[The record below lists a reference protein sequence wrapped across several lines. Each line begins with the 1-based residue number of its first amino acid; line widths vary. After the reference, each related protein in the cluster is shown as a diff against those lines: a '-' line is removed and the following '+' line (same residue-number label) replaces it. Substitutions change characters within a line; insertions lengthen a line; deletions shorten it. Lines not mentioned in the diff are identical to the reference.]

1 MKDSL
6 KVGMTYEK
14 TITTTPEMG
23 IVHLG
28 PDAPQMYSTPSMIQL
43 MEGTCVEFLT
53 PHMDAGEQTVGFHV
67 DVKHVAPTRIGQQVT
82 GRVALDEINGRRLLF
97 TVEAFNAD
105 GTKIGEGTHQR
116 AVVDINRF
124 AGKE

>member
-6 KVGMTYEK
+6 KVGMTHEK
-14 TITTTPEMG
+14 TITTTPGMG

-28 PDAPQMYSTPSMIQL
+28 PDAPQMYSTPAMIQL

-82 GRVALDEINGRRLLF
+82 GKVALDEINGRRLLF

-116 AVVDINRF
+116 AVVDISRF
-124 AGKE
+124 AGEG

>member
-6 KVGMTYEK
+6 KVGMTHEK

-82 GRVALDEINGRRLLF
+82 GKVVLDEINGRRLLF
-97 TVEAFNAD
+97 TVKAFNAD

-116 AVVDINRF
+116 AVVDIGRF

>member
-6 KVGMTYEK
+6 KVGMTHEK

-28 PDAPQMYSTPSMIQL
+28 PDAPQMYSTPAMIQL

-67 DVKHVAPTRIGQQVT
+67 DVRHVAPTRIGQQVT
-82 GRVALDEINGRRLLF
+82 GKVALDEINGRRLLF

-105 GTKIGEGTHQR
+105 GTKIGEGKHQR
-116 AVVDINRF
+116 AVVDISRF
-124 AGKE
+124 AGEG

>member
-6 KVGMTYEK
+6 KIGMTHEK
-14 TITTTPEMG
+14 TITTTSEMG

-28 PDAPQMYSTPSMIQL
+28 PDTPQMYSTPSMIQL

-53 PHMDAGEQTVGFHV
+53 PHMDTGEQTVGFHV

-82 GRVALDEINGRRLLF
+82 GRVILDEINGRRLLF

-105 GTKIGEGTHQR
+105 GTKIGEGKHQR
-116 AVVDINRF
+116 AVVDISRF
-124 AGKE
+124 AGKG

>member
-6 KVGMTYEK
+6 KVGMTHEK
-14 TITTTPEMG
+14 TITTTPGMG

-28 PDAPQMYSTPSMIQL
+28 PDAPQMYSTPAMIQL

-82 GRVALDEINGRRLLF
+82 GKVALDEINGRRLLF

-116 AVVDINRF
+116 AVVDISSF

>member
-6 KVGMTYEK
+6 KVGMTHEK
-14 TITTTPEMG
+14 TITTTPGMG

-28 PDAPQMYSTPSMIQL
+28 PDAPQMYSTPAMIQL

-82 GRVALDEINGRRLLF
+82 GKVALDEINGRRLLF
-97 TVEAFNAD
+97 TVEAFNVD

-116 AVVDINRF
+116 AVVDISRF
-124 AGKE
+124 AGEG